1 MAVRD
6 FRDLIVWQRAGQL
19 AVAIYRLT
27 GRFPTDERFGLASQM
42 RRASVS
48 VMANIAEGNGRLH
61 RAEYR
66 RFLSTANGSLRELQS
81 HLMLARDLGYAETKL
96 TDETFALSEH
106 VRRMLRAMLRALAKP
121 AAAT

>member
-6 FRDLIVWQRAGQL
+6 FRDLVVWQRAREL
-19 AVAIYRLT
+19 AGATHRLT
-27 GRFPTDERFGLASQM
+27 AGFPADERFGLTPQM

-81 HLMLARDLGYAETKL
+81 HLMLARDLGYVDARIA
-96 TDETFALSEH
+96 DETFAESEH
-106 VRRMLRAMLRALAKP
+106 VRRMLRAMLTALAKP
-121 AAAT
+121 AAPP